1 MDCCIHYISGDG
13 SEMLLRRQFTAKR
26 ILTNKK
32 RRPQEPESVSQVC
45 PTSYHIEAE
54 SYMIEKQLVSEVNER
69 L

>member
-1 MDCCIHYISGDG
+1 
-13 SEMLLRRQFTAKR
+13 MLLRRQFTAKR